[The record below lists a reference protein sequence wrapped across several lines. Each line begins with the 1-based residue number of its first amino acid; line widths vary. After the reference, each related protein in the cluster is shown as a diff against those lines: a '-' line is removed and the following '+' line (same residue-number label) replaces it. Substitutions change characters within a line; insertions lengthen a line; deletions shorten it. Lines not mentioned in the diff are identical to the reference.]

1 MTTADGKTVAHEDER
16 MSKFLHM
23 HHAMAN
29 KALMQAKYTEGLAD
43 QPTKLIAR
51 IREIVLSG
59 AADYKDRWSP
69 VSVTDEDRQIVLSYL
84 AA

>member
-1 MTTADGKTVAHEDER
+1 MTQ
-16 MSKFLHM
+16 FQHM

-43 QPTKLIAR
+43 QPAKLMAR

-59 AADYKDRWSP
+59 AADYKDRWFP
-69 VSVTDEDRQIVLSYL
+69 VDVTAEDRQIVLTYL
-84 AA
+84 EA

>member
-1 MTTADGKTVAHEDER
+1 MTA
-16 MSKFLHM
+16 FLHM

-43 QPTKLIAR
+43 EPVKLMAR

-59 AADYKDRWSP
+59 AADYKDRCHP
-69 VSVTDEDRQIVLSYL
+69 VSVTDGDRQIVLNYL
-84 AA
+84 EA

>member
-1 MTTADGKTVAHEDER
+1 
-16 MSKFLHM
+16 MSNFLHM

-43 QPTKLIAR
+43 KPASCAER
-51 IREIVLSG
+51 IRELILSG
-59 AADYKDRWSP
+59 AIDYRDRWQP
-69 VSVTDEDRQIVLSYL
+69 AVVTDYDRHMALRYLSV

>member
-1 MTTADGKTVAHEDER
+1 MT
-16 MSKFLHM
+16 FQHM

-43 QPTKLIAR
+43 KPASCAER
-51 IREIVLSG
+51 IRELILSG
-59 AADYKDRWSP
+59 AVDYKDRFQP
-69 VSVTDEDRQIVLSYL
+69 VVTDYDRHMALRYL

>member
-1 MTTADGKTVAHEDER
+1 MCT
-16 MSKFLHM
+16 FLHM

-29 KALMQAKYTEGLAD
+29 KAMTQAKYAEGLAD
-43 QPTKLIAR
+43 QPSKLLPR

-59 AADYKDRWSP
+59 AVDYKDRWFP
-69 VSVTDEDRQIVLSYL
+69 VTVTDEDRQIVLSYL

>member
-1 MTTADGKTVAHEDER
+1 MT
-16 MSKFLHM
+16 FQHM

-43 QPTKLIAR
+43 NVAALHAR
-51 IREIVLSG
+51 VRELVLSG
-59 AADYKDRWSP
+59 AVDYRDRFQP
-69 VSVTDEDRQIVLSYL
+69 VTVTDEDRRIVLQYL